1 MQCVRCQAEDN
12 VPARFCRA
20 CGYPYVF
27 DELMS
32 CPVCGGEVR
41 AGSKICPGCHH
52 QFAIAAVRDNKAV
65 PRRHTRY
72 ALPVACV
79 FALAGLAFF
88 YGSAGNQSVP
98 RESNPQPNLLAA
110 AGQSK
115 IALQSQA
122 TEKAPEHSQTS
133 AAPEMEENK
142 SEPVPVFKEIVEP
155 EGAAAASAP
164 KRMVAPRIVP
174 AQKQQKAVASSS
186 MQGGARAQPV
196 AKAEAATPKIETRPA
211 NSAKAG
217 AAGPKVREE
226 SSTVAQ
232 PTPAPD
238 GHAAQNNG
246 AHDAKLNGANTNV
259 AAVERGK
266 VGTAK
271 RGAPVVERSRV
282 ADPGHVNLIVRE
294 NSRLRRCEGKWEGEC
309 RRFPDHKPNW

>member
-1 MQCVRCQAEDN
+1 MQCVRCQAEDSM
-12 VPARFCRA
+12 PARFCRA

-52 QFAIAAVRDNKAV
+52 QFAIAVVRDNKAV
-65 PRRHTRY
+65 PRRRAHRY
-72 ALPVACV
+72 ALPVACA

-98 RESNPQPNLLAA
+98 RESNARPNLLAA

-115 IALQSQA
+115 MALPSQA
-122 TEKAPEHSQTS
+122 AENAPEHSQTS
-133 AAPEMEENK
+133 APETDENK
-142 SEPVPVFKEIVEP
+142 SEPAPVFKEIVEP
-155 EGAAAASAP
+155 ERAAAPAP
-164 KRMVAPRIVP
+164 KRMVAPKVVP
-174 AQKQQKAVASSS
+174 AQKRQKAVALSPA
-186 MQGGARAQPV
+186 QEEAKAQPV

-217 AAGPKVREE
+217 AAGPRVREE

-238 GHAAQNNG
+238 VHAAQNNG

-266 VGTAK
+266 VGAAK
-271 RGAPVVERSRV
+271 RSAPVVERSRV
-282 ADPGHVNLIVRE
+282 ADPGHVNLIARE